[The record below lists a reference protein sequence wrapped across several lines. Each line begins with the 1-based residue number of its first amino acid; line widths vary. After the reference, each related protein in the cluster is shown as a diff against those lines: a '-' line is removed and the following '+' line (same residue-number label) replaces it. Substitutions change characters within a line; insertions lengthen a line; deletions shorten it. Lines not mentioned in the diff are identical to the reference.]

1 MNKPTLVIMAAGMG
15 SRYGGLKQID
25 PIDKQGNK
33 IIDFSIYDALRAG
46 FEKIVFVIKKENE
59 ADFRSCISDRIGG
72 RAKIFYA
79 YQCLD
84 ALPAGFDVPDGR
96 VKPWGTAHAVLS
108 AAPMIDGPFAVIN
121 ADDFYGREAFA
132 LIYDFLTTHGDHEKY
147 SYAMVGYALNKT
159 LTKNGT
165 VSRGICEIDE
175 NGFLTDIVERTAI
188 MQTDAGIV
196 YTDET
201 GRANPLPEDAIVSM
215 NLWGFTHSLL
225 SEIRTRFETFLR
237 DEVPANPLKAE
248 CYLPFVVNELL
259 AENKATVQV
268 LQSEDQWFG
277 VTYQEDKP
285 FVMESVGELK
295 KKGIYPETL
304 WA

>member
-1 MNKPTLVIMAAGMG
+1 MDKPTLVIMAAGMG

-25 PIDKQGNK
+25 PIDQQGNK

-59 ADFRSCISDRIGG
+59 ADFRSCISSRIGN
-72 RAKIFYA
+72 RAEILYA
-79 YQCLD
+79 YQKLD
-84 ALPAGFDVPDGR
+84 GIPDGFKIPDGR

-108 AAPMIDGPFAVIN
+108 AAPLIDGSFAVIN

-132 LIYDFLTTHGDHEKY
+132 LVYDFLTTHRDLEQY
-147 SYAMVGYALNKT
+147 QYAMVGYALNKT

-175 NGFLTDIVERTAI
+175 NGYLTDIVERTAI
-188 MQTDAGIV
+188 RQTGNEIV
-196 YTDET
+196 YTDDA
-201 GRANPLPEDAIVSM
+201 GNDRPLPSDAIVSM

-225 SEIRTRFETFLR
+225 LEIRNRFETFLR
-237 DEVPANPLKAE
+237 NEVPKNPLKAE

-259 AENKATVQV
+259 TENKACVRV
-268 LQSEDQWFG
+268 LTSKDQWFG

-285 FVMESVGELK
+285 FVMDSIRELK
-295 KKGIYPETL
+295 KRGEYPESL
-304 WA
+304 WD